1 MAETLATLAFLSAV
15 AMLLSPL
22 FEKGKWL
29 ASITATFCTLSF
41 VTSPFETIHQPG
53 GSVLVIV
60 AMMCI
65 LLQYHITQGYPKKY
79 FNGMGGAMTLVLLLT
94 LYPMDGISSTIHEY
108 SLFSGIQELL
118 QSLVIGTVLAQL
130 LFNSI
135 SFNKTHSLI
144 IIGVLT
150 ILLLSSD
157 LLLSGELLV
166 VIISMC
172 FIGLIPYLEQKISPK
187 ITNRGG
193 RATALAISTLI
204 GIILVFAITYAS
216 VSNVPRIGTGHGS
229 IAVALWLTVAVT
241 AIGLCGMLLPLL
253 GFDAHPRPEAWGWR
267 LGLAVSPMVLCL
279 QTDLAGHVSLGIL
292 LALLISISSP
302 LVLEKGKTKAA

>member
-1 MAETLATLAFLSAV
+1 
-15 AMLLSPL
+15 
-22 FEKGKWL
+22 
-29 ASITATFCTLSF
+29 
-41 VTSPFETIHQPG
+41 
-53 GSVLVIV
+53 
-60 AMMCI
+60 
-65 LLQYHITQGYPKKY
+65 
-79 FNGMGGAMTLVLLLT
+79 
-94 LYPMDGISSTIHEY
+94 
-108 SLFSGIQELL
+108 
-118 QSLVIGTVLAQL
+118 
-130 LFNSI
+130 
-135 SFNKTHSLI
+135 
-144 IIGVLT
+144 
-150 ILLLSSD
+150 
-157 LLLSGELLV
+157 
-166 VIISMC
+166 MC
-172 FIGLIPYLEQKISPK
+172 FIGFIPYLEQKISPK

-267 LGLAVSPMVLCL
+267 LGLAVSPMILCL

-292 LALLISISSP
+292 RALLISISSP

>member
-1 MAETLATLAFLSAV
+1 M
-15 AMLLSPL
+15 
-22 FEKGKWL
+22 
-29 ASITATFCTLSF
+29 
-41 VTSPFETIHQPG
+41 
-53 GSVLVIV
+53 
-60 AMMCI
+60 
-65 LLQYHITQGYPKKY
+65 
-79 FNGMGGAMTLVLLLT
+79 
-94 LYPMDGISSTIHEY
+94 
-108 SLFSGIQELL
+108 

-172 FIGLIPYLEQKISPK
+172 FIGFIPYLEQKISPK

-267 LGLAVSPMVLCL
+267 LGLAVSPMILCL